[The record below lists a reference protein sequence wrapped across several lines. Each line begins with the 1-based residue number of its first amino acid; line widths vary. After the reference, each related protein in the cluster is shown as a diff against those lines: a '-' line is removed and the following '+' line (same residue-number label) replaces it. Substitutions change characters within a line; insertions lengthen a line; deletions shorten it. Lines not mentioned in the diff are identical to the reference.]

1 MIKKNKNGKHLQYT
15 IYRKNSIQ
23 NLLFSIQIVNLYT
36 TILSKDNK
44 LNKYSVDSDAKK
56 EQ

>member
-1 MIKKNKNGKHLQYT
+1 MGNTCDILYIEKIPYKISY
-15 IYRKNSIQ
+15 
-23 NLLFSIQIVNLYT
+23 FSIQIVNLYT
-36 TILSKDNK
+36 TILSKDKK